1 MAIYYRTK
9 GYVIGKTNLREAD
22 QLFTIY
28 TKDYGKISVLARSI
42 RKIKSKLR
50 SGIDIFYLSEIEFI
64 KGKNYKTLTDTKIID
79 KNQDD
84 FAVKMKIA
92 EVLDQL
98 IKAPEKDDKIFNL
111 LADSFNNCTKSDLV
125 QMVYHYFFWNLLNF
139 LGYQIN
145 LYRCFDCNNKLFPQN
160 LGFNSEGISC
170 SACFNNSQDTAKISP
185 EAIKIL
191 RLILEKRH
199 NILSKLKI
207 NSQQL
212 QEIEDLETCFLSKI
226 IVY

>member
-212 QEIEDLETCFLSKI
+212 QEIEDLKTCFLSKI

>member
-1 MAIYYRTK
+1 MAIYYRTS
-9 GYVIGKTNLREAD
+9 GYVIKKTDLWEAD

-212 QEIEDLETCFLSKI
+212 QEIEDLKTCFLSKI